1 MEEQTF
7 NNVKK
12 RYDELTAERERYAP
26 RWNETAK
33 YVGIRVDPQ
42 NFWKEQEGNKSAD
55 LDKYTEDPTATLAVQ
70 QSADYL
76 KGIMWG
82 TGDGAFSLLPS
93 DDVLGLADAESLKD
107 WYEYC
112 SDQVLAQMN
121 EAKAGLNSHLNAYFY
136 DQQAF
141 GTSGVGAYPNS
152 DNQADNVL
160 TFRSYGVDTLCID
173 EGKSGLVEVIF
184 NTYNWRV
191 NRIVQEFACDENGFN
206 QQSFDNLP
214 EDIRAAYNNGS
225 YNNVFRIIHGV
236 MPRAEYVKGALGKN
250 GCKYIGYWFTENS
263 KNFFK
268 TEDYKELPIA
278 VARAIKLRGEIYG
291 RASGTMLISS
301 IRCINEA
308 VAQSMNAMAKMVS
321 PPIGI
326 LNTALFGDDV
336 VDTSED
342 GLTVLNAAKLQGNQP
357 IYPMIDVGDP
367 SKLVQWL
374 VPYLNEKIATAFKI
388 DILLDFSAQS
398 DMTATE
404 SLQRFSI
411 RGRSISGMILAQK
424 VELFEPLIKRCV
436 AICMDKGVCGI
447 NPDDTKLVAEMT
459 ELGRVER
466 IIPEA
471 VMQCIKEGKRW
482 YKIHFNNEV
491 EKLGKTD
498 KVDDL
503 IKLINVVTSMATLY
517 PQIVEAIDWYGLLA
531 DITKALGSSDNLI
544 SADAF
549 KEAVVAQAQAQA
561 QALQAQ
567 TNQMDA
573 KATRDNALALKD
585 MSGGMNNGQ

>member
-1 MEEQTF
+1 MINETF
-7 NNVKK
+7 NAVKK
-12 RYDELTAERERYAP
+12 RYDELTAEREKYTA
-26 RWNETAK
+26 RWNEVAK

-55 LDKYTEDPTATLAVQ
+55 LDRYTEDPTATLAVQ

-82 TGDGAFSLLPS
+82 TGDNAFSLVPS
-93 DDVLGLADAESLKD
+93 DEVLGQVTAEEVKD
-107 WYEYC
+107 WYDYASC
-112 SDQVLAQMN
+112 QVLAQMN

-141 GTSGVGAYPNS
+141 GTSGVGAFPNS
-152 DNQADNVL
+152 DDSQDNVL
-160 TFRSYGVDTLCID
+160 VFRSYGVDTLCID
-173 EGKSGLVEVIF
+173 EGKSGLVEVIY

-191 NRIVQEFACDENGFN
+191 NRIVQEFCNDENGFN
-206 QQSFDNLP
+206 QAMFDRLP
-214 EDIRAAYNNGS
+214 AKIKADYNAKNF
-225 YNNVFRIIHGV
+225 NNVYRVIHGV
-236 MPRAEYVKGALGKN
+236 MPRAEYVKGALGKK
-250 GCKYIGYWFTENS
+250 GCKYVGYWFTQDS
-263 KNFFK
+263 QDFFK
-268 TEDYKELPIA
+268 EEDYKELPIA

-301 IRCINEA
+301 IRCVNEA
-308 VAQSMNAMAKMVS
+308 VANAMNAMAKMVN

-336 VDTSED
+336 VDTSEN

-357 IYPMIDVGDP
+357 IWPMIDVGDP
-367 SKLVQWL
+367 SALVQWL

-388 DILLDFSAQS
+388 DILLDFSSQS

-424 VELFEPLIKRCV
+424 VELFEPLIARCV
-436 AICMDKGVCGI
+436 AICMDKGICGVA
-447 NPDDTKLVAEMT
+447 PDDEQAVAEMA
-459 ELGRVER
+459 ERGLAERV
-466 IIPEA
+466 IPEA
-471 VMQCIKEGKRW
+471 VMECINSGKRW

-503 IKLINVVTSMATLY
+503 IKLINVITAMAALY

-531 DITKALGSSDNLI
+531 DVTKALGASDNLI
-544 SADAF
+544 SANEF
-549 KEAVVAQAQAQA
+549 KQIIQMQAQQQAMAMQAQAGE
-561 QALQAQ
+561 
-567 TNQMDA
+567 MDA
-573 KATRDNALALKD
+573 RANRDNALALQE
-585 MSGGMNNGQ
+585 MSKGMQQ

>member
-1 MEEQTF
+1 MDETF
-7 NNVKK
+7 AAVKK
-12 RYDELTAERERYAP
+12 RYEDLTAERERYTA

-55 LDKYTEDPTATLAVQ
+55 LDRYTEDPTATLAVQ

-93 DDVLGLADAESLKD
+93 DDVLGLTDNESVKD

-112 SDQVLAQMN
+112 SDQVLSQMN
-121 EAKAGLNSHLNAYFY
+121 DAKAGLNSHLNAYFY

-141 GTSGVGAYPNS
+141 GTSGVGAFPNS
-152 DNQADNVL
+152 DKDSECVL
-160 TFRSYGVDTLCID
+160 VFRSYGVDTLCVD

-191 NRIVQEFACDENGFN
+191 NRIVQEFCTNENGFDKEA
-206 QQSFDNLP
+206 FDKLP
-214 EDIRAAYNNGS
+214 EQIRSAYDNK
-225 YNNVFRIIHGV
+225 YFNNVFRIIHGV
-236 MPRAEYVKGALGKN
+236 MPRADYEKGALGKK
-250 GCKYIGYWFTENS
+250 GCKYIGYWFTEDCQD
-263 KNFFK
+263 FFK
-268 TEDYKELPIA
+268 TEDYRELPIA
-278 VARAIKLRGEIYG
+278 VARAVKLRGEIYG
-291 RASGTMLISS
+291 RATGTMLISS
-301 IRCINEA
+301 IRCVNEA
-308 VAQSMNAMAKMVS
+308 VATTMNAMAKMVN

-336 VDTSED
+336 VDTSEN
-342 GLTVLNAAKLQGNQP
+342 GLTVLNAAKLQGNNP
-357 IYPMIDVGDP
+357 IIPMIDVGDP

-424 VELFEPLIKRCV
+424 VELFEPLINRCV
-436 AICMDKGVCGI
+436 AICMDKGVCGVS
-447 NPDDTKLVAEMT
+447 PDNKEEIDRLT

-498 KVDDL
+498 KIDDL
-503 IKLINVVTSMATLY
+503 IKLINVITAMAALY

-544 SADAF
+544 DADKF
-549 KEAVVAQAQAQA
+549 KQTIEAQAQAQA

-567 TNQMDA
+567 AGEMQA

-585 MSGGMNNGQ
+585 MSAGV